1 MYGLKQAA
9 ILAFD
14 NLVHNIT
21 THGHTPVLDTIGI
34 WHHNTRSTKL
44 CLYVDDFGVKYYTKY
59 DAMHLLDSLN
69 KSYTYTVDWKVENF
83 CGSKLNWEY

>member
-34 WHHNTRSTKL
+34 WHHNTRRTKL
-44 CLYVDDFGVKYYTKY
+44 YLCVDDFGVKYYTKE
-59 DAMHLLDSLN
+59 DAMHFLDSLN
-69 KSYTYTVDWKVENF
+69 KSYTYTVIGKVK
-83 CGSKLNWEY
+83 SSMD